1 VLIESEPNVST
12 RVKLYLPRATALAKF
27 APEAETV
34 MPNQYTGSRILVV
47 EDNPEILSACQ
58 RALEIQGFQ
67 VVTALNGYDAMVH
80 LREEL
85 PFDLLFSD
93 IVLPGDMS
101 GIDVQREA
109 HLLHPTI
116 KSILTT
122 GYAEVAGVGIGS
134 GVKDTDVLRKPYSR
148 KDLLDRIEAA
158 LSS

>member
-1 VLIESEPNVST
+1 
-12 RVKLYLPRATALAKF
+12 
-27 APEAETV
+27 
-34 MPNQYTGSRILVV
+34 
-47 EDNPEILSACQ
+47 
-58 RALEIQGFQ
+58 
-67 VVTALNGYDAMVH
+67 MVH

-109 HLLHPTI
+109 HLLQPTI

-122 GYAEVAGVGIGS
+122 GYAEVAGVGDGTD
-134 GVKDTDVLRKPYSR
+134 VKDSDILHKPYSR
-148 KDLLDRIEAA
+148 KDLLDRIAAA